1 MEQILTDVLKLVIM
15 AAVAFAVYMIRNEL
29 VPLIR
34 SKMTEEQLQTAQKFA
49 DMFVYMAQQVFG
61 GYPPAERKAI
71 VTEALKNALIAVN
84 ISLTDKLIDD
94 MIEAAVKGLRIAES
108 SGEITVNTEITT
120 EKTGGAQYGNT
131 GTTGGIY

>member
-15 AAVAFAVYMIRNEL
+15 AAVAFAVYMIRNE
-29 VPLIR
+29 VIPLIR
-34 SKMTEEQLQTAQKFA
+34 SRMTAEQLQTAQKFA

-61 GYPPAERKAI
+61 GYPPVERKAI
-71 VTEALKNALIAVN
+71 VTEALKNALIATN

-120 EKTGGAQYGNT
+120 EKTGGA
-131 GTTGGIY
+131 